1 MQPQAAPRGH
11 WNWSWPEAGY
21 FSKSASSSAQVRSL
35 GSERGEWGIAR
46 NACTHPAELRP
57 DPSSDQTPPRV
68 PPRLHLWIWG
78 HRGAATSGTV
88 TDQMSA
94 RKEMNTSRS
103 LPRCG
108 EGEMETHA
116 LKITSGSS
124 VCISWSAENELIST
138 VTLLSLSRR
147 PESSCKHL
155 SCSEVVSHA
164 LQKAGFLS
172 VTWEILPF
180 PCLGG
185 AASFHL
191 SYMWLYAI
199 ARPRGKKKK

>member
-21 FSKSASSSAQVRSL
+21 FFQIFVCISPGLQPGVGAGRVRNR
-35 GSERGEWGIAR
+35 SERLHPPRKASAR
-46 NACTHPAELRP
+46 PEPRP
-57 DPSSDQTPPRV
+57 EAPRV

-78 HRGAATSGTV
+78 PWGATTSCRTV

-103 LPRCG
+103 LPCCG
-108 EGEMETHA
+108 EGEMEVHA
-116 LKITSGSS
+116 LKITSGSR

-138 VTLLSLSRR
+138 VTLLNLSQR

-155 SCSEVVSHA
+155 SCLEVVSHA

-172 VTWEILPF
+172 MTWEILPF
-180 PCLGG
+180 PCLRVGG
-185 AASFHL
+185 CQLA
-191 SYMWLYAI
+191 
-199 ARPRGKKKK
+199 P